1 MHVHDLL
8 RAECRVAAG
17 RERIAAGPAPAGGAI
32 RRPDLGTIEPG
43 AAADLTVVD
52 MSHPHL
58 QPMADPRR
66 GLIAL
71 ANRANIEHVVVDGR
85 VLIADGRY
93 AGGDE
98 AAITAAGTAA
108 INRIWALPEAQ
119 AAFNG

>member
-1 MHVHDLL
+1 MTPRSTRSSAPSSRDRRRPLS
-8 RAECRVAAG
+8 RAAAG
-17 RERIAAGPAPAGGAI
+17 GRPPRGATP
-32 RRPDLGTIEPG
+32 RG
-43 AAADLTVVD
+43 AAPDLTVVD

-71 ANRANIEHVVVDGR
+71 ANRADIEHVVVDGR
-85 VLIADGRY
+85 VLIENGRY

-119 AAFNG
+119 AAFSG